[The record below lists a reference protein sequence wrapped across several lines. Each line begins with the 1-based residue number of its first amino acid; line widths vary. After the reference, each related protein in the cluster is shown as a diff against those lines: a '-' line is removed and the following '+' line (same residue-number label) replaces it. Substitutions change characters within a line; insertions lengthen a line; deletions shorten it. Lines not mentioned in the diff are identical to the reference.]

1 MGAPGEGL
9 RKLEA
14 WGGGGRSLQRPCN
27 PWVPIKKRRRQ
38 NPSSSWELDKV
49 KRSLPHTR
57 DWLRDRSTLPWKVP
71 GHVQEGR
78 GLRESQTLSAWQQG
92 VPSAVPTLPKAETP
106 TQRVFTRP
114 PPEPCKDSGQPEVIA
129 PEEDLGTQGWQ
140 RADLL
145 SSSQNLPGPFPR
157 QWSALCSWPGLLWS
171 FRLFCFVFW
180 LPQEAKTSSGVPSVG
195 IRSQSQL

>member
-92 VPSAVPTLPKAETP
+92 VPSAVPTLPRAETP
-106 TQRVFTRP
+106 TQRVFTWP
-114 PPEPCKDSGQPEVIA
+114 SPGPCKDSGQPEVRA
-129 PEEDLGTQGWQ
+129 PEEDLGTKTGKG
-140 RADLL
+140 LT
-145 SSSQNLPGPFPR
+145 SSAAVKTSPGHSHASGQPFALGLVFCGCFVCFVLCFGFPR
-157 QWSALCSWPGLLWS
+157 A
-171 FRLFCFVFW
+171 
-180 LPQEAKTSSGVPSVG
+180 SGVPRAG